1 MKNQHYSKKRGGV
14 KMQAEEDY
22 VEVKDKNKDTDKKKK
37 KHINSVNYKGF
48 GKKTNIFFNILIGL
62 FAFSCVFP
70 FIFIIIL
77 SFSDETAMVVNGYQL
92 IPETWSLDG
101 YRYLAQMGDQI
112 IQALFVTVFVT
123 VVGTLINTTLTSSY
137 AYAISR
143 KDFKFRKFFTMFAL
157 VTMLF
162 SAGLVPGYIVMT
174 SLLGLKDTIWALIL
188 PMAMSPFNIIVMR
201 TFFIR
206 SVPNAI
212 IESARIDGAGEL
224 RTFWKIVL
232 PLAVPGIATISLFA
246 AIGFWN
252 DWFNALLY
260 IQSDNLMPLQ
270 YVLMQIQS
278 NIEFMIEN
286 AGMSSMIGT
295 AGIPKEATRMAMVV
309 ISTLPIALSYPF
321 FQKYFIS
328 GLTIGGVKE

>member
-1 MKNQHYSKKRGGV
+1 NQHYSKKRGGV

-143 KDFKFRKFFTMFAL
+143 KDFKF
-157 VTMLF
+157 
-162 SAGLVPGYIVMT
+162 
-174 SLLGLKDTIWALIL
+174 
-188 PMAMSPFNIIVMR
+188 
-201 TFFIR
+201 
-206 SVPNAI
+206 
-212 IESARIDGAGEL
+212 
-224 RTFWKIVL
+224 
-232 PLAVPGIATISLFA
+232 
-246 AIGFWN
+246 
-252 DWFNALLY
+252 
-260 IQSDNLMPLQ
+260 
-270 YVLMQIQS
+270 
-278 NIEFMIEN
+278 
-286 AGMSSMIGT
+286 
-295 AGIPKEATRMAMVV
+295 
-309 ISTLPIALSYPF
+309 
-321 FQKYFIS
+321 
-328 GLTIGGVKE
+328 